1 MLCAHFS
8 LCSVQFVARYS
19 LRSSR
24 ALRARWAR
32 FAGPLRGVLI
42 VQCII
47 PEGGDPPPLKRGEMA
62 RAAEDVDW
70 NNFLV
75 CGGCWLLLGVAG
87 VAVGF
92 AMFWR

>member
-19 LRSSR
+19 LRSSQ

-47 PEGGDPPPLKRGEMA
+47 LEGGDPSLKMGGMDSSETS
-62 RAAEDVDW
+62 EP
-70 NNFLV
+70 NF
-75 CGGCWLLLGVAG
+75 GHGSAH
-87 VAVGF
+87 F
-92 AMFWR
+92 S